1 MQAKV
6 STLVISD
13 QESVISEM
21 QERVS
26 ILQTTMGQLEVDS
39 TSADNRCFIHASC
52 LVHESQLLYGF
63 IALFT

>member
-13 QESVISEM
+13 QKSVISEM

-26 ILQTTMGQLEVDS
+26 ILQTTMGQLEADS
-39 TSADNRCFIHASC
+39 SSADNRCFIHASC
-52 LVHESQLLYGF
+52 LMHES
-63 IALFT
+63 